1 MEKTVFI
8 TGAGSGIGKST
19 AEKFA
24 AAGCRLILC
33 ARNEKKIND
42 LSKSLQALFHVP
54 VHAFALDVRDKKA
67 VDAAVKCLPEAFSE
81 IDILVNNAG
90 LALGLEKVQDN
101 LVSDW
106 EEMVATNV
114 MGLMYVTRA
123 VLPIMLRRQQG
134 HIINIGS
141 IAGIHAY
148 PNGAVYCATKAAV
161 KTLSDGLRQDL
172 VETPIRVTNIQPG
185 MTETNFS
192 IVRFHGDT
200 ERANSVYQGIEPLT
214 GDDIADVIFYTA
226 SAPPHV
232 QICEI
237 TITPTHQATGNV
249 VFKKICHSHI
259 F

>member
-1 MEKTVFI
+1 MNKTIFI
-8 TGAGSGIGKST
+8 TGAGSGIGKSA

-24 AAGCRLILC
+24 AAGFRLILC
-33 ARNEKKIND
+33 ARNEQKITE
-42 LSKSLQALFHVP
+42 LSKSLQERFSVP
-54 VHAFALDVRDKKA
+54 VHAFALDVRDKTA
-67 VDAAVKCLPEAFSE
+67 VDAAIKRLPEAFAD

-90 LALGLEKVQDN
+90 LALGLEKLQDN

-106 EEMVATNV
+106 EEMIATNIT
-114 MGLMYVTRA
+114 GLLYITHA
-123 VLPIMLRRQQG
+123 VLPIMLHRRQG

-192 IVRFHGDT
+192 IVRFHGDVK
-200 ERANSVYQGIEPLT
+200 RANNVYQGIEPLT
-214 GDDIADVIFYTA
+214 GADIANIIYYTA
-226 SAPPHV
+226 SAPSHV

-237 TITPTHQATGNV
+237 TVTPTHQATGNV
-249 VFKKICHSHI
+249 VFRDTRL
-259 F
+259 

>member
-8 TGAGSGIGKST
+8 TGASSGIGKSA

-24 AAGCRLILC
+24 AAGYRLVLC
-33 ARNEKKIND
+33 ARNEQKVHD
-42 LSKSLQALFHVP
+42 LSKALQEQFHVP
-54 VHAFALDVRDKKA
+54 VHAFALDVSDKEA
-67 VDAAVKCLPEAFSE
+67 VDVAVKRLPEAFAD

-90 LALGLEKVQDN
+90 LALGLEKMQDN

-106 EEMVATNV
+106 EEMIATNIT
-114 MGLMYVTRA
+114 GLLYVTRA
-123 VLPIMLRRQQG
+123 TLPTMLRRQQG

-192 IVRFHGDT
+192 IVRFHGDV
-200 ERANSVYQGIEPLT
+200 ERADSVYRGIEPLT
-214 GDDIADVIFYTA
+214 GDDIADIILYAA
-226 SAPPHV
+226 SAPAHV

-237 TITPTHQATGNV
+237 TVTPTHQATGNV
-249 VFKKICHSHI
+249 VFKEL
-259 F
+259 

>member
-8 TGAGSGIGKST
+8 TGASSGIGKSA

-33 ARNEKKIND
+33 ARNKQKIND
-42 LSKSLQALFHVP
+42 LSQSLQDKFHVP
-54 VHAFALDVRDKKA
+54 VYAFALDVSNKDA
-67 VDAAVKCLPEAFSE
+67 VDAAIKALPEAFSE
-81 IDILVNNAG
+81 VDILVNNAG
-90 LALGLEKVQDN
+90 LALGLEKLQDN

-106 EEMVATNV
+106 EEMIATNIT
-114 MGLMYVTRA
+114 GLLYVTRA
-123 VLPIMLRRQQG
+123 VLPIMLRRQKG

-172 VETPIRVTNIQPG
+172 VETPIRITNIQPG

-192 IVRFHGDT
+192 IVRFHGDI
-200 ERANSVYQGIEPLT
+200 ERANTVYQGIEPLT
-214 GDDIADVIFYTA
+214 GDDIADVIFYAA
-226 SAPPHV
+226 STPPHV

-237 TITPTHQATGNV
+237 TVTPTHQATGNV
-249 VFKKICHSHI
+249 IHKFV
-259 F
+259 

>member
-1 MEKTVFI
+1 MNSTVFI
-8 TGAGSGIGKST
+8 TGASSGIGKSA

-33 ARNEKKIND
+33 ARNEQKITE
-42 LSKSLQALFHVP
+42 LSKSLQERFHVP
-54 VHAFALDVRDKKA
+54 VHAFALDVRDKEA
-67 VDAAVKCLPEAFSE
+67 VDAAVKGLPEAFSD
-81 IDILVNNAG
+81 IDVLVNNAG
-90 LALGLEKVQDN
+90 LALGLEKLQDN
-101 LVSDW
+101 LVNDW
-106 EEMVATNV
+106 EEMIATNV
-114 MGLMYVTRA
+114 TGLLYVTRA
-123 VLPIMLRRQQG
+123 VLPTMLRRRQG

-192 IVRFHGDT
+192 IVRFHGDV
-200 ERANSVYQGIEPLT
+200 ERANKVYQGIEPLT
-214 GDDIADVIFYTA
+214 GDDIADIIFYAT

-237 TITPTHQATGNV
+237 TVTPTCQATGNV
-249 VFKKICHSHI
+249 AFKTVRP
-259 F
+259 

>member
-8 TGAGSGIGKST
+8 TGASSGIGKSA

-33 ARNEKKIND
+33 ARNKQKIND
-42 LSKSLQALFHVP
+42 LSQSLQDKFHIP
-54 VHAFALDVRDKKA
+54 VHAFALDVSNKDA
-67 VDAAVKCLPEAFSE
+67 VDAAIKALPEAFSE
-81 IDILVNNAG
+81 VDILVNNAG
-90 LALGLEKVQDN
+90 LALGLEKLQDN

-106 EEMVATNV
+106 EEMIATNIT
-114 MGLMYVTRA
+114 GLLYVTRA
-123 VLPIMLRRQQG
+123 VLPIMLRRQKG

-172 VETPIRVTNIQPG
+172 VETPIRITNIQPG

-192 IVRFHGDT
+192 IVRFHGDV
-200 ERANSVYQGIEPLT
+200 ERANTVYQGIEPLT
-214 GDDIADVIFYTA
+214 GDDIADVIFYAA
-226 SAPPHV
+226 STPPHV

-237 TITPTHQATGNV
+237 TVTPTHQATGNV
-249 VFKKICHSHI
+249 AFRKTSK
-259 F
+259 

>member
-8 TGAGSGIGKST
+8 TGAGSGIGKSA
-19 AEKFA
+19 AERFA
-24 AAGCRLILC
+24 AAGCRLVLC
-33 ARNEKKIND
+33 ARSEEKIND
-42 LSKSLQALFHVP
+42 VAAVLREQFDVP
-54 VHAFALDVRDKKA
+54 VYAFALDVRDRDA
-67 VDAAVKCLPEAFSE
+67 VDAAVKGLPDAFSE

-90 LALGLEKVQDN
+90 LALGLEKMQDN

-106 EEMVATNV
+106 EEMIATNV
-114 MGLMYVTRA
+114 TGLLYVTRA
-123 VLPIMLRRQQG
+123 VLPVMLRRQRG
-134 HIINIGS
+134 DIINIGS

-172 VETPIRVTNIQPG
+172 VETPIRVINIQPG

-200 ERANSVYQGIEPLT
+200 QRANSVYQGIEPLT
-214 GDDIADVIFYTA
+214 AADIADIIFYAA

-237 TITPTHQATGNV
+237 TVTPTHQATGGV
-249 VFKKICHSHI
+249 VFREG
-259 F
+259 

>member
-1 MEKTVFI
+1 MEKIVFI
-8 TGAGSGIGKST
+8 TGASSGIGKAA
-19 AEKFA
+19 AERFA
-24 AAGCRLILC
+24 AAGCQLILC
-33 ARNEKKIND
+33 ARNEQKISD
-42 LSKSLQALFHVP
+42 LSKSLQERFHVP
-54 VHAFALDVRDKKA
+54 IYAFALDVRDKTA
-67 VDAAVKCLPEAFSE
+67 VETAIKTLPDAFSE

-106 EEMVATNV
+106 EEMIATNIT
-114 MGLMYVTRA
+114 GLLYVTRA
-123 VLPIMLRRQQG
+123 VLPTMLRRQKG
-134 HIINIGS
+134 DIINIGS

-200 ERANSVYQGIEPLT
+200 ERANTVYQGIEPLT
-214 GDDIADVIFYTA
+214 GADIADIIFYVA

-237 TITPTHQATGNV
+237 TVTPTHQATGNV
-249 VFKKICHSHI
+249 VFKR
-259 F
+259 

>member
-33 ARNEKKIND
+33 ARNEQKIND
-42 LSKSLQALFHVP
+42 LSKSLQEKFHIP
-54 VHAFALDVRDKKA
+54 VHAFALDVRDKEA
-67 VDAAVKCLPEAFSE
+67 VDAAIKRLPKAFSE

-106 EEMVATNV
+106 EEMIATNV
-114 MGLMYVTRA
+114 TGLLYVTRA

-141 IAGIHAY
+141 TAGIHAY

-172 VETPIRVTNIQPG
+172 VETPIRVTNVQPG

-200 ERANSVYQGIEPLT
+200 ERANNVYQGIEPLT
-214 GDDIADVIFYTA
+214 GDDIADIIFYAA

-237 TITPTHQATGNV
+237 TVTPTHQATGNV
-249 VFKKICHSHI
+249 AFKRV
-259 F
+259 

>member
-1 MEKTVFI
+1 MKKTVFI
-8 TGAGSGIGKST
+8 TGASSGIGKST

-33 ARNEKKIND
+33 ARNEQKVND
-42 LSKSLQALFHVP
+42 LSKSLQERFHVP
-54 VHAFALDVRDKKA
+54 IYAFALDVRDKEA
-67 VDAAVKCLPEAFSE
+67 VDAAVKALPEAFSE

-106 EEMVATNV
+106 EEMIATNIT
-114 MGLMYVTRA
+114 GLLYVTRA
-123 VLPIMLRRQQG
+123 VLPTMLRRQQG
-134 HIINIGS
+134 DIINIGS

-200 ERANSVYQGIEPLT
+200 ARANTVYQGIDPLT
-214 GDDIADVIFYTA
+214 GDDIADIIFYVA
-226 SAPPHV
+226 STPPHV

-237 TITPTHQATGNV
+237 TVTPTHQATGNV
-249 VFKKICHSHI
+249 VFRKNV
-259 F
+259 

>member
-8 TGAGSGIGKST
+8 TGASSGIGKST

-33 ARNEKKIND
+33 ARNEQKITD
-42 LSKSLQALFHVP
+42 LSKSLQEELHIP
-54 VHAFALDVRDKKA
+54 VHAFALDVRDKEA
-67 VDAAVKCLPEAFSE
+67 VDAAIKGLPEAFSE

-106 EEMVATNV
+106 EEMIATNV
-114 MGLMYVTRA
+114 TGLLYVTRA

-134 HIINIGS
+134 HIFNIGS

-161 KTLSDGLRQDL
+161 KTLTDGLRQDL

-192 IVRFHGDT
+192 IVRFHGDK
-200 ERANSVYQGIEPLT
+200 ERAKTVYQGIKPLT
-214 GDDIADVIFYTA
+214 GDDIADIIFYAA

-237 TITPTHQATGNV
+237 TVTPTHQATGNTI
-249 VFKKICHSHI
+249 FKTVRP
-259 F
+259 